1 MSIPKKRRL
10 LATPEPAV
18 QPSHYFDAAPA
29 VESKPRKVHL
39 HVGELALELH
49 ADRGVFGSRGVD
61 LGTLVLLRE
70 APPPPSRG
78 EILDL
83 GSGYGPIA
91 IALARQAPEARV
103 WAIDINQRALE
114 LTRSN
119 AAAAGAPNVTACSPD
134 EIPQDVQFE
143 SIYSNPP
150 VRVGK
155 AALHELLLR
164 WLPRLTPGGRAYL
177 VVQRNLGA
185 DSLATWL
192 AAEGFQ
198 VNRLKSKKGY
208 RVLEVAA
215 ATP

>member
-39 HVGELALELH
+39 HVGELALELQ

-70 APPPPSRG
+70 APRPPERG

-91 IALARQAPEARV
+91 IVLARQSPAARI
-103 WAIDINQRALE
+103 WAVDVNQRAL
-114 LTRSN
+114 
-119 AAAAGAPNVTACSPD
+119 
-134 EIPQDVQFE
+134 
-143 SIYSNPP
+143 
-150 VRVGK
+150 
-155 AALHELLLR
+155 
-164 WLPRLTPGGRAYL
+164 
-177 VVQRNLGA
+177 
-185 DSLATWL
+185 
-192 AAEGFQ
+192 
-198 VNRLKSKKGY
+198 
-208 RVLEVAA
+208 
-215 ATP
+215 